1 MVQSRHERLRRGLDE
16 RGCDAA
22 ILVGTDHVMHLT
34 GYGRYLSTGALAVVA
49 CDGELTLVVPR
60 HELSAAEAEADADE
74 VVAYGSDDF
83 LDFDPIPKLLATCRQ
98 AASGR
103 IGVAGLELPDT
114 ESVDSLMIE
123 LRQIKDDDEL
133 ERIRASHAIALA
145 AQCRIAELA
154 SSGASEIDLFSAAQ
168 SLAQTEASAP
178 VEFVGGVSTG
188 PNSADVAPP
197 VHVPG
202 SRQAKHGEPV
212 LADVALRHRGYWGD
226 TTRTSIVGGNR
237 EIEEMRSRITEIL
250 NEASRSLAPGIK
262 ACEVFSNMRG
272 SILRAFPDGRFPHHA
287 GHAIGLDVAED
298 PQLIPTEEM
307 PLEAGMVFALEPG
320 VYFPGRFGVRVE
332 DMFIVTRDGGLPLDE
347 AAPESIAVA

>member
-1 MVQSRHERLRRGLDE
+1 MVENRHERLRRGLEE

-49 CDGELTLVVPR
+49 SDGELTLVVPR

-83 LDFDPIPKLLATCRQ
+83 LDFDLIPELLATCRQ

-133 ERIRASHAIALA
+133 ERIRASRRIALA
-145 AQCRIAELA
+145 AQRRIAELA
-154 SSGASEIDLFSAAQ
+154 TSGASEIDLFSAAQ
-168 SLAQTEASAP
+168 SFAQTEAGTP
-178 VEFVGGVSTG
+178 VEFVGSVSTG

-202 SRQAKHGEPV
+202 TRRAEHGEPV

-226 TTRTSIVGGNR
+226 TTRTSIVGENS
-237 EIEEMRSRITEIL
+237 EIEEIRARLTEIL
-250 NEASRSLAPGIK
+250 QEAGTALAPDIK
-262 ACEVFSNMRG
+262 ACKVFSAMSR
-272 SILRAFPDGRFPHHA
+272 SILAAFPAGRFPHHG
-287 GHAIGLDVAED
+287 GHSIGLTVAEA
-298 PQLIPTEEM
+298 PQLIPSEHM
-307 PLEAGMVFALEPG
+307 PLSVGMVLAVEPG
-320 VYFPGRFGVRVE
+320 VYFPGRFGVRIE
-332 DMFIVTRDGGLPLDE
+332 DMFVVTDAGGIPIEEPL
-347 AAPESIAVA
+347 AAAVAS